1 MSENLIES
9 LQIMISKQQKLI
21 DSLKN
26 LNNIQN
32 NMIDENKKEI
42 KFYSLVSF
50 LIGITFSLSFVILY
64 TILK

>member
-32 NMIDENKKEI
+32 NMIYENKKEI
-42 KFYSLVSF
+42 KFYCLFSF